1 MDPIS
6 WNTVKP
12 CEWVCSVFL
21 PFLFWNTMFFVH
33 WFSSNLTYPYPRL
46 GSQICNRSVG
56 RDIFP
61 LLHCFILGCYFWLPL
76 RPQSDLRSFSQAIY
90 MSYTHTPY
98 IIWPCP
104 TCKPTSTTASFPEK
118 KWYRKQTNR
127 KKVHACYVEIGVL
140 YLSFCKWN
148 AISYN
153 VLIICL
159 L

>member
-90 MSYTHTPY
+90 MSYTHIPY
-98 IIWPCP
+98 SIWSCP
-104 TCKPTSTTASFPEK
+104 TCKPIFTTASFPGK
-118 KWYRKQTNR
+118 KQYVNKY
-127 KKVHACYVEIGVL
+127 KKRFIPVTWKSVCFMGHFVSGTPF
-140 YLSFCKWN
+140 STMSW
-148 AISYN
+148 
-153 VLIICL
+153 
-159 L
+159 